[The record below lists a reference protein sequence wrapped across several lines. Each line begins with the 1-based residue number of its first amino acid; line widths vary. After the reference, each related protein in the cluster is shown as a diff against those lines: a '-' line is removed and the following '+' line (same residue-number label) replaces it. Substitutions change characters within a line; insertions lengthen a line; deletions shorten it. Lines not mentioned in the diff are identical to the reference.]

1 MRPSRTKT
9 RAAASWAVAALCG
22 LALCSAPSR
31 VAVAQQA
38 QVDIDSPPGS
48 PDSRGA
54 LGPMIGASGTSG
66 FDVTGINAQQSIFGG
81 RPGPTATRAPIN
93 QLGPPSAAPVAPTP
107 RFQPPT
113 LESTPIPA
121 YGELEI
127 PENPSIMGPENGM
140 TLDQAIDTL
149 LERNLNLMALR
160 YEVPMAQADVL
171 TASLRANPIFYADSQ
186 LVPYG
191 RFTNTR
197 PGGQTQYDVNITY
210 PLDVWRKRQARI
222 LVYERAKKVTEAQ
235 LQDAI
240 RLQIDNLYTAYVD
253 VIAAT
258 QNLEYSRAYTVGI
271 GKLVETV
278 RSLNKKG
285 QKTLADVETIRAQLE
300 LAELQVRES
309 EETLKKAK
317 RTLALYLDTPSKD
330 AYEVSVRSIFRDV
343 RELPVSTEE
352 LVRTALASR
361 PDLTAFR
368 LGVLRAQGD
377 ELLARRNK
385 YSDVYL
391 LWQPYTMQDNGYLGF
406 KNSYSYAFGVTV
418 ALPLYNRNQG
428 NIQRAGLNIR
438 QTEVEMTQQERQ
450 VAYDVEEAVREFN
463 TSRISLIEYEREIVP
478 ASRTVRTTALQLYG
492 IGQTSIVDY
501 LDAQKDYN
509 EVVRKF
515 YDAVV
520 RHRRAMLD
528 LNTAVGTRVL
538 P

>member
-38 QVDIDSPPGS
+38 EVDIDSPPGS

-107 RFQPPT
+107 RFQPPA

-160 YEVPMAQADVL
+160 YEVPMAQADIL

-317 RTLALYLDTPSKD
+317 RTLALYLDTPAKD

-352 LVRTALASR
+352 LVKTALASR

-406 KNSYSYAFGVTV
+406 KNSYSDAFGITV
-418 ALPLYNRNQG
+418 ALQLYNRNQG

-463 TSRISLIEYEREIVP
+463 TSRISLIEFEREIVP

>member
-1 MRPSRTKT
+1 MRVNLRDLLRS
-9 RAAASWAVAALCG
+9 AAAALCAF
-22 LALCSAPSR
+22 ALSATLTR
-31 VAVAQQA
+31 QAEAQQA
-38 QVDIDSPPGS
+38 QVDIDTPPGS
-48 PDSRGA
+48 PDGRGT
-54 LGPMIGASGTSG
+54 LGPVIGASGTSG
-66 FDVTGINAQQSIFGG
+66 FDVSGVNAQQGIFGG

-93 QLGPPSAAPVAPTP
+93 QLSPPSASPAMATA
-107 RFQPPT
+107 RFQPPA
-113 LESTPIPA
+113 LESTSVPT
-121 YGELEI
+121 YGQLEI
-127 PENPSIMGPENGM
+127 PENPSVMGPEQGL
-140 TLDQAIDTL
+140 TLDQAIDLL

-160 YEVPMAQADVL
+160 FEVPMAQADVL
-171 TASLRANPIFYADSQ
+171 TASLRNNPIFYADSQ

-197 PGGQTQYDVNITY
+197 PGGQTQYDINITY
-210 PLDVWRKRQARI
+210 PLDVWRKRRARI
-222 LVYERAKKVTEAQ
+222 LVYERAKKVTETQ

-278 RSLNKKG
+278 RSLNRKG

-309 EETLKKAK
+309 EETLKKSK
-317 RTLALYLDTPSKD
+317 RTLALYLDLPSKD
-330 AYEVSVRSIFRDV
+330 AYEIKVRSIFRDI
-343 RELPVSTEE
+343 RELPVATDE
-352 LVRTALASR
+352 LVKTALVSR

-368 LGVLRAQGD
+368 LGILRAQGD
-377 ELLARRNK
+377 EMLARANK

-391 LWQPYTMQDNGYLGF
+391 LWQPYTLQDNGYLGF
-406 KNSYSYAFGVTV
+406 KNSFSYAFGVTV
-418 ALPLYNRNQG
+418 SLPVYNRNQG
-428 NIQRAGLNIR
+428 NIKRAGLNVH
-438 QTEVEMTQQERQ
+438 QTEIEMTQQERQ
-450 VAYDVEEAVREFN
+450 VEYDVEEAVREFN
-463 TSRISLIEYEREIVP
+463 TSRVSLIEFEREIVP
-478 ASRTVRTTALQLYG
+478 ASRIVRTTALQLYG